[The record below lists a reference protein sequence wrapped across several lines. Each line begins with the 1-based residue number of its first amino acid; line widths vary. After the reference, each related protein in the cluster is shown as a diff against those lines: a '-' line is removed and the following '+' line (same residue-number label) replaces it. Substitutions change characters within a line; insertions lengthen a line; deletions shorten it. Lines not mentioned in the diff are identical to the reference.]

1 MNFCGTRGQTRYP
14 KTFGIIT
21 HPTFFI
27 VGGPCE
33 QSEKKGYTVIVDQG
47 FKGEI
52 WMGPQILAHHLLLM
66 LTSDLYSQND
76 PRRYCPE
83 KFSILHNNINLSNK
97 LDDHTIRKI

>member
-1 MNFCGTRGQTRYP
+1 M
-14 KTFGIIT
+14 
-21 HPTFFI
+21 
-27 VGGPCE
+27 GGPCE

-83 KFSILHNNINLSNK
+83 KFSILHNNIYAGDQYMDQCVVDLLNKSNIGLRK
-97 LDDHTIRKI
+97 CLLDSK